1 MPHFRIL
8 LLVLGTLL
16 TNAQTV
22 SEHTFDDGNGLK
34 TWTVETPAP
43 RDYSHT
49 KNQEF
54 ALHPKG
60 EFPTPKNRRIL
71 TSRLHVV
78 MDGTVTP
85 EVIAKTLGASSF
97 KVPRYSQKDLIL
109 TFPLA
114 SDALDRLPSAQA
126 LSGTL
131 SARPL
136 LARRR
141 FPKLIPNDPRF
152 AWSNTNTTYQ
162 WHLNNTGQN
171 ASVAGIDA
179 NLTDV
184 WDEFLGT
191 GITISIVD
199 DGVQISH
206 EDLAPNINPEID
218 YDWNDSTPDDPTP
231 PLELQGDGTYFNHG
245 TNIAGVIAAKGNN
258 GIGVT
263 GAAPE
268 ASLVGLKILTEDIA
282 ADVEAEALSW
292 RTDIID
298 ISNNS
303 WGEPDDGET
312 SFKADPLVVSA
323 LQDSAQ
329 NGRDGKGSIF
339 VWSAGNGR
347 DVFDYAN
354 FDGYVNQPET
364 IGVGAINYFGLQSYY
379 SESGSNVV
387 ISAPSNNFDGE
398 PAITTTTLTTDGTY
412 TDLFGGTSSAAPL
425 VSGVIALVLE
435 ANPNLGWRDV
445 QEILIRSAR
454 KVNSVSPDWE
464 DNGAGLHFHH
474 GFGAGMVD
482 AAAAVALAKTWTN
495 LGTRQTQQFNSPS
508 IDLAIPDNNSTGI
521 THTFEVTGEELRVE
535 HVILTIDIDHTHRGD
550 LEIIL
555 VSPAGTQSILSTTNN
570 SSEDGF
576 DTYPFLSVRHW
587 GEKSTGSWRL
597 ITIDRFG
604 TDTGTLRSA
613 TLTLHGAPPSGYQT
627 WVEENFIPT
636 EWNNETIAGELAD
649 PDLDGRSNLLE
660 YAFDGDPKLPESTL
674 PREPR
679 IVDSN
684 GQSKLLFTQDLTK
697 SDIQYTLTGSNSLVG
712 RWLTM
717 PTTVASTNGN
727 LEVHELMLDSSRK
740 QFFRIEISR

>member
-8 LLVLGTLL
+8 FLVLGTLL

-245 TNIAGVIAAKGNN
+245 TKIAGVIAAKGNN

-282 ADVEAEALSW
+282 ADVEAEPSP
-292 RTDIID
+292 
-298 ISNNS
+298 
-303 WGEPDDGET
+303 GEP
-312 SFKADPLVVSA
+312 
-323 LQDSAQ
+323 
-329 NGRDGKGSIF
+329 
-339 VWSAGNGR
+339 
-347 DVFDYAN
+347 
-354 FDGYVNQPET
+354 
-364 IGVGAINYFGLQSYY
+364 
-379 SESGSNVV
+379 
-387 ISAPSNNFDGE
+387 
-398 PAITTTTLTTDGTY
+398 
-412 TDLFGGTSSAAPL
+412 
-425 VSGVIALVLE
+425 
-435 ANPNLGWRDV
+435 
-445 QEILIRSAR
+445 IL
-454 KVNSVSPDWE
+454 
-464 DNGAGLHFHH
+464 
-474 GFGAGMVD
+474 
-482 AAAAVALAKTWTN
+482 
-495 LGTRQTQQFNSPS
+495 
-508 IDLAIPDNNSTGI
+508 
-521 THTFEVTGEELRVE
+521 
-535 HVILTIDIDHTHRGD
+535 
-550 LEIIL
+550 
-555 VSPAGTQSILSTTNN
+555 
-570 SSEDGF
+570 
-576 DTYPFLSVRHW
+576 
-587 GEKSTGSWRL
+587 
-597 ITIDRFG
+597 
-604 TDTGTLRSA
+604 
-613 TLTLHGAPPSGYQT
+613 
-627 WVEENFIPT
+627 
-636 EWNNETIAGELAD
+636 
-649 PDLDGRSNLLE
+649 
-660 YAFDGDPKLPESTL
+660 
-674 PREPR
+674 
-679 IVDSN
+679 
-684 GQSKLLFTQDLTK
+684 
-697 SDIQYTLTGSNSLVG
+697 
-712 RWLTM
+712 
-717 PTTVASTNGN
+717 
-727 LEVHELMLDSSRK
+727 
-740 QFFRIEISR
+740 